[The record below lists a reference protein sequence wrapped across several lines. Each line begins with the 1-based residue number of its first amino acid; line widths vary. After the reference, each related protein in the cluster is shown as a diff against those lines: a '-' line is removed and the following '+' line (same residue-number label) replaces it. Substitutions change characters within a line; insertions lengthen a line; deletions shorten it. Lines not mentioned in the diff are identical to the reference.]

1 MATTQTI
8 VMFLAT
14 PLLVAFTSQEAMG
27 FNLSFAAKGTR
38 DLYLPTQSVTYMQGN
53 FGFFP

>member
-1 MATTQTI
+1 MAIAQTL

-27 FNLSFAAKGTR
+27 FKLSLAAKGTR

>member
-27 FNLSFAAKGTR
+27 LGLSFASANRKSLDWAGGYS
-38 DLYLPTQSVTYMQGN
+38 LC
-53 FGFFP
+53 

>member
-1 MATTQTI
+1 MATPQTI

-27 FNLSFAAKGTR
+27 FSLSFAAKGAR
-38 DLYLPTQSVTYMQGN
+38 DFYLPTQSVTYMQGN

>member
-1 MATTQTI
+1 MAIAQTI

-14 PLLVAFTSQEAMG
+14 PLLVASTSQEAMG
-27 FNLSFAAKGTR
+27 FSLTFSAKGTR
-38 DLYLPTQSVTYMQGN
+38 DLYLPTQSVTSMQGN

>member
-1 MATTQTI
+1 MAIAQTL

-27 FNLSFAAKGTR
+27 FNLSLAAKGTR